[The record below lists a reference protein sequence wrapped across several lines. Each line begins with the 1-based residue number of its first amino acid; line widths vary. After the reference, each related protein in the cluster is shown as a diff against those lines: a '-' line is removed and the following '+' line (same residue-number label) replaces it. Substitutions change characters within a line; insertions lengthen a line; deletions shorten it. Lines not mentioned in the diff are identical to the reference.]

1 MPKSFRKISSV
12 LGEPNVDLLAS
23 RLCLQLPEHMAWR
36 LNPNSI
42 ATNAIQQDWNKSL
55 SYAFPPFCMIN
66 QILHKV
72 IREEIDQLIIVTP
85 SWQTQPW
92 YAQLLHLFMDN
103 SLLLAQD
110 NNLLQNP
117 LGQKHSLIMGKSLK
131 LAARKI

>member
-1 MPKSFRKISSV
+1 METQSEQYSNKCNTTGLEQKSQ
-12 LGEPNVDLLAS
+12 
-23 RLCLQLPEHMAWR
+23 LCL
-36 LNPNSI
+36 S
-42 ATNAIQQDWNKSL
+42 
-55 SYAFPPFCMIN
+55 PFCMIN